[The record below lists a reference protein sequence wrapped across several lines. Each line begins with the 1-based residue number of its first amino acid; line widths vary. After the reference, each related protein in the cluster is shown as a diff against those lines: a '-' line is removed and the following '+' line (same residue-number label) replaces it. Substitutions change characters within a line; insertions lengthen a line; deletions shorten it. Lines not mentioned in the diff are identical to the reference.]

1 MVVGTNKDLLGGLS
15 LAGPRCYSVSSDV
28 GPLGSGACGRE
39 LGTSS
44 DTVVPSDWL
53 GFCRSIFTS
62 GFTGL
67 LSLIPGFL
75 ALPKRPQPLKW
86 EVFLPKLLLVARDSS
101 HVKQN

>member
-15 LAGPRCYSVSSDV
+15 LAGPGCYSVWSDV

-53 GFCRSIFTS
+53 GSVGPS
-62 GFTGL
+62 SPPGFTGL
-67 LSLIPGFL
+67 LSLTPGIL
-75 ALPKRPQPLKW
+75 PQPKRPQPLKW
-86 EVFLPKLLLVARDSS
+86 EVFLPKLLLVARDSNLTQA
-101 HVKQN
+101 V